1 MNSIGERLREE
12 RKRLGLSQ
20 DALCQIGG
28 VQRRAQVNYEAD
40 ERQPDAAYLAAV
52 AAAGVDVLY
61 VLTGSRDGPPPPTP
75 KQAFFLRALEAAP
88 EALQDAALRVLLQG
102 GGPPR
107 QEQVFHGEV
116 GQAIKVE
123 GNLDQAGLSFF
134 GKTKKSKK

>member
-61 VLTGSRDGPPPPTP
+61 VLTGQRAGGVEPAPLLP
-75 KQAFFLRALEAAP
+75 KRAKALLDNWEACDEATKKALETTS
-88 EALQDAALRVLLQG
+88 ALGAQSKALS
-102 GGPPR
+102 
-107 QEQVFHGEV
+107 
-116 GQAIKVE
+116 K
-123 GNLDQAGLSFF
+123 
-134 GKTKKSKK
+134 KKSA